1 MAGRRAD
8 MTPEVPATATPI
20 RDVIAD
26 DLRAR
31 IVDGALKPGAR
42 ILEEEIAADH
52 GVSRVPVREAL
63 RRLEAEG
70 YVALIPFQGASVAI
84 PSPSTALELMQIR
97 RTLEVLAATL
107 AAQGRGGPAAERLRE
122 VTARGVRAAERHER
136 EDHPQLVDEF
146 HQLVGQASNNA
157 QLSELLD
164 QLRGKVRWVFAMD
177 LEDRASVAW
186 HAHEEILEAILAGD
200 AATAASLMDEH
211 VLADEQWYLARYQV
225 DEATEATG

>member
-1 MAGRRAD
+1 MAKE
-8 MTPEVPATATPI
+8 TPANPLPI
-20 RDVIAD
+20 RDVIAE

-31 IVDGALKPGAR
+31 ITAGAMKPGAR

-84 PSPSTALELMQIR
+84 PSASTALELMQIR
-97 RTLEVLAATL
+97 RALEVLAASL
-107 AAQGRGGPAAERLRE
+107 AADARGGPVAARLRE
-122 VTARGVRAAERHER
+122 VTADGLQAAERHER
-136 EDHPQLVDEF
+136 ESHPELVDEF
-146 HQLVGQASNNA
+146 HQLVGQASDNA

-186 HAHEEILEAILAGD
+186 HDHEQILAAILAGD
-200 AATAASLMDEH
+200 RERAATLMDEH
-211 VLADEQWYLARYQV
+211 VLADEQWYLDRYSTDGPQQ
-225 DEATEATG
+225 AAG

>member
-1 MAGRRAD
+1 
-8 MTPEVPATATPI
+8 MTPEAPATATPI

-200 AATAASLMDEH
+200 APAAAALMDEH

-225 DEATEATG
+225 DEASEATG